1 MFWTRTPF
9 FFIIIIFTK
18 CHPKCIAITCR
29 GGCFKRNMGCPLVH
43 SFARIC
49 LNLLNAGRP
58 GAFELDKG
66 YEWGVQKEPEASVEV
81 NRLENW
87 LKKKSWNNVK

>member
-1 MFWTRTPF
+1 
-9 FFIIIIFTK
+9 
-18 CHPKCIAITCR
+18 
-29 GGCFKRNMGCPLVH
+29 MGCPLVH

-49 LNLLNAGRP
+49 LNLLNAGGP
-58 GAFELDKG
+58 GAFELDKD

-87 LKKKSWNNVK
+87 LKKKKAGIMSHEL